1 MVYLENS
8 SRISLSDSNAST
20 GENSRK
26 TRQLTEELAEHL
38 NTVSTTTNGTGDRH
52 PGEKNPI
59 RQVTEQ
65 GHKPG
70 LTDQN
75 ENREQENIKDKMG
88 KVRVSED
95 TSTSTSNNAAVNLCV
110 MVLLETITIPF
121 EQFNLADAR
130 KTKLEKQYAKTSV
143 KFGAGEPIKTKIE
156 KQNDKTV
163 MPSDARV
170 RHLKDQLIH
179 GRVYLSLTATRN
191 NPHFIRELRLQMKE
205 AQRSLGEA
213 TKDSELPRN
222 SVKKLKALEQT
233 LAKGKQ
239 IQDDLTAMVKKLCA
253 MLHSTEEQLRVHKKQ
268 TLFLT
273 HLTAK
278 TLPKG
283 LHCLPLRLS
292 TEYFS
297 LNSSEWNF
305 PNQEKLEDPRLYH
318 YALFT
323 DNILATAVVVNSTI
337 SHAKMNN
344 SPTTGSVIT
353 TVAEKQRLASL
364 VLLLIVRRA
373 LASYSLK

>member
-8 SRISLSDSNAST
+8 SGLSLSNSNAST

-26 TRQLTEELAEHL
+26 TRQLTEESAEHL

-52 PGEKNPI
+52 PEEKNPI

-75 ENREQENIKDKMG
+75 ENKEQENVKDKMG
-88 KVRVSED
+88 KVGVSED

-130 KTKLEKQYAKTSV
+130 WCGIS
-143 KFGAGEPIKTKIE
+143 
-156 KQNDKTV
+156 
-163 MPSDARV
+163 
-170 RHLKDQLIH
+170 
-179 GRVYLSLTATRN
+179 SLTIRI
-191 NPHFIRELRLQMKE
+191 FLRELRLRMKE

-213 TKDSELPRN
+213 IKDSELPRN
-222 SVKKLKALEQT
+222 SVEKLKALEQT

-239 IQDDLTAMVKKLCA
+239 IQDDCTAM
-253 MLHSTEEQLRVHKKQ
+253 R
-268 TLFLT
+268 
-273 HLTAK
+273 
-278 TLPKG
+278 
-283 LHCLPLRLS
+283 
-292 TEYFS
+292 
-297 LNSSEWNF
+297 NF

-323 DNILATAVVVNSTI
+323 DNILAAAVVVNSTI

-344 SPTTGSVIT
+344 SPTTGSVTT

-364 VLLLIVRRA
+364 VLLSIIKNASKYDEFEVFDGLRQWGRA
-373 LASYSLK
+373 SVEVVIADSTFQRWVCEVPSCGDDADCGNQEAENGACPQKFRKLLYFLEMITWA

>member
-8 SRISLSDSNAST
+8 SRLSLSDSNAST

-26 TRQLTEELAEHL
+26 TRQLTEESAEHL

-52 PGEKNPI
+52 PEEKNPI

-75 ENREQENIKDKMG
+75 ENREQESVKDKMG
-88 KVRVSED
+88 KVGVSE
-95 TSTSTSNNAAVNLCV
+95 
-110 MVLLETITIPF
+110 E
-121 EQFNLADAR
+121 
-130 KTKLEKQYAKTSV
+130 TKLEKQSAKTSI

-156 KQNDKTV
+156 KHNDKTV
-163 MPSDARV
+163 MPSDAR
-170 RHLKDQLIH
+170 

-191 NPHFIRELRLQMKE
+191 NPHFIRELRLRMKE

-222 SVKKLKALEQT
+222 SVEKLKALEQT

-239 IQDDLTAMVKKLCA
+239 IQDDCAAMVKKLRA
-253 MLHSTEEQLRVHKKQ
+253 MLHSTEEQLWVHKKQ

-283 LHCLPLRLS
+283 LHCLPLHLS

-297 LNSSEWNF
+297 LNSLERNF

-318 YALFT
+318 YALFI
-323 DNILATAVVVNSTI
+323 DNILAAVVVVNSTI
-337 SHAKMNN
+337 SHAKVVEVK
-344 SPTTGSVIT
+344 SFKPVFC
-353 TVAEKQRLASL
+353 
-364 VLLLIVRRA
+364 
-373 LASYSLK
+373 